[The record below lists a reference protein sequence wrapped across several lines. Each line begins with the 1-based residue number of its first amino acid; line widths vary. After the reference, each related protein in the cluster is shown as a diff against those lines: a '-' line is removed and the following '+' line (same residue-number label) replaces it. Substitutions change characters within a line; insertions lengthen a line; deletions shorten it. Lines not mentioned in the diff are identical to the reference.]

1 MKQTIQMPA
10 PDATNQGAAN
20 AQEQGQFDEFMAFA
34 ELSIHNE
41 DSQPMAL
48 KIIKDSPSVP
58 EGIGRLIAL
67 LAMQYENHKGPLNE
81 VVRSEALED
90 LLEEVFELAI
100 AAGLL
105 AENEYSTQAVETA
118 AETAVKNYT
127 EHELREGRLDENTLK
142 QRVQGMAQ
150 APEGKA
156 VLDELPPEQQQQL
169 LG

>member
-1 MKQTIQMPA
+1 MNQSIQMPE
-10 PDATNQGAAN
+10 PDASNQGTASN
-20 AQEQGQFDEFMAFA
+20 EEQAQYDEFMAFA

-67 LAMQYENHKGPLNE
+67 LAMQYENQKGPLNE
-81 VVRSEALED
+81 VVRSEVLED
-90 LLEEVFELAI
+90 LLEEVFELVI
-100 AAGLL
+100 AAGLMT
-105 AENEYSTQAVETA
+105 ENEYTTPAMETA

-127 EHELREGRLDENTLK
+127 EHELREGRLDEGKLK
-142 QRVQGMAQ
+142 QRVQSMAQ

-169 LG
+169 LS